1 MKLPVNHNTNI
12 DNLIIEYEK
21 NSNNIFL
28 SDWNKPSCIPNF
40 SQAISKKHLKTL
52 WKILINISL

>member
-40 SQAISKKHLKTL
+40 SQAISKKALKDTL
-52 WKILINISL
+52 